1 MAVGGARPMGLSRST
16 AMGHVP
22 ASLSKPA
29 RFFEVP
35 PPPTAPA
42 HIATAINRMQRVA
55 SQPAPGLS
63 TGDTIANMCPYI
75 SSREYP

>member
-29 RFFEVP
+29 RIFEVRP
-35 PPPTAPA
+35 PPPPP
-42 HIATAINRMQRVA
+42 HR
-55 SQPAPGLS
+55 
-63 TGDTIANMCPYI
+63 TGTHRHCNQSYAKGRFPTGARAEHRRYN
-75 SSREYP
+75 SKHVSLH